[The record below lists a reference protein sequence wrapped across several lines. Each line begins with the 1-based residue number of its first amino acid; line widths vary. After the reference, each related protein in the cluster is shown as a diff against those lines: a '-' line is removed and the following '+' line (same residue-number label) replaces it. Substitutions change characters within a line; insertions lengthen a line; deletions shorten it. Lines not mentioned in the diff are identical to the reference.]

1 MGQRILLV
9 ERSETGHVGG
19 SLTGLL
25 HLIRGIDQSRFDP
38 SLLVYEPKDVAG
50 TLAGTDCPVIVLTG
64 VPKASGPVP
73 DRKPDRRTGPW
84 AVMRR
89 SVGAV
94 RHFVNHALPR
104 AKLLEDAFR
113 EARPALVHLGNG
125 IKPNVDGVVAARRLG
140 IPCIAHEK
148 GLVRYTP
155 FDRLWAKRVGASV
168 SMTEAI
174 RQHLIAQ
181 GVQAPRMVVAPDGLD
196 LSHHK
201 PSRPRDETRAS
212 LGIAPSDLVVGMTVN
227 VQPWKGQ
234 EVLLRALHRLER
246 EGLKPVCV
254 LAGGVVRGAEWYQ
267 QQLEDFVRAKGM
279 VGRVKFLGSRRDIPD
294 LQHAFDVQ
302 VHASVTPE
310 PFGRVLIEAMALE
323 RPLVASNA
331 GGVPEIVVDGETGF
345 LITPEDDAAMAVGLG
360 KLLRDRTLR
369 ERMGAAGRA
378 RAESHFSGRAAARR
392 FEQVYDD
399 VLGN

>member
-38 SLLVYEPKDVAG
+38 ALLVYEPKDVAA
-50 TLAGTDCPVIVLTG
+50 TLAGTGCEVIVLSG
-64 VPKASGPVP
+64 VPKLAGAVP
-73 DRKPDRRTGPW
+73 NRKPDRRAGTW
-84 AVMRR
+84 AQMRR
-89 SVGAV
+89 SVGAL
-94 RHFVNHALPR
+94 RHFVQHALPR
-104 AKLLEDAFR
+104 ARLLEGAFR
-113 EARPALVHLGNG
+113 NARPDLVHLGNG

-155 FDRLWAKRVGASV
+155 FDRLWAHRVAASV

-174 RQHLIAQ
+174 RQHLLQQ
-181 GVQAPRMVVAPDGLD
+181 GVKAPRMVVAPDGLD
-196 LSHHK
+196 LEHHI
-201 PSRPRDETRAS
+201 PAQPRAKTRAA
-212 LGIAPSDLVVGMTVN
+212 LGIAPADLAVGMTVN

-234 EVLLRALHRLER
+234 EVLLRALDRLSR
-246 EGLKPVCV
+246 EGLQPICV

-267 QQLEDFVRAKGM
+267 QQLEDFVRAKGLTA
-279 VGRVKFLGSRRDIPD
+279 RVKFLGSRSDIPD
-294 LQHAFDVQ
+294 LQNAFDVH

-310 PFGRVLIEAMALE
+310 PFGRVLIEAMALR

-345 LITPEDDAAMAVGLG
+345 LVTPEDDAALAVALG
-360 KLLRDRTLR
+360 KLLRDDALR
-369 ERMGAAGRA
+369 VRMGEAGRA
-378 RAESHFSGRAAARR
+378 RAETHFSGRAAAER
-392 FEQVYDD
+392 FERVYDD
-399 VLGN
+399 VLRG